1 MNFGCSMRLCF
12 GMEDS
17 GCVAVEKYYE
27 MSYHAKLLPLS
38 QPRNLP
44 CTNCKRLKLQLAT
57 LARVFLGV
65 VTKDMGLNSTYI
77 NLCNLFTNKR
87 KKNTNSKHPH

>member
-1 MNFGCSMRLCF
+1 
-12 GMEDS
+12 MEGS
-17 GCVAVEKYYE
+17 GSVAVEKYYE
-27 MSYHAKLLPLS
+27 MSYHVKLLPLS

-65 VTKDMGLNSTYI
+65 VTKDMGLNSVYI
-77 NLCNLFTNKR
+77 NLAPCSQTKE
-87 KKNTNSKHPH
+87 KNTNSKHPH